1 MKKDSPQQRVW
12 DDTDTMRPEYDF
24 RGAVRGV
31 TAARYAQGTNVVA
44 VDPDVRDVFPDS
56 LKVNEALRALA
67 PLLREQL
74 AGKPSRTRR
83 STRPRPRGG
92 SAKAGASAS
101 GRGG

>member
-1 MKKDSPQQRVW
+1 MKKPRTSRRVW

-31 TAARYAQGTNVVA
+31 TAARYAQGSNVVV
-44 VDPDVRDVFPDS
+44 VDPGLRDVFPDS
-56 LKVNEALRALA
+56 LKVNEDLRALA

-74 AGKPSRTRR
+74 AGKPRRTGR
-83 STRPRPRGG
+83 STRPRPRSG

-101 GRGG
+101 GCGG

>member
-1 MKKDSPQQRVW
+1 MKKGRRSQRVW

-56 LKVNEALRALA
+56 LRVNDALRALA

-74 AGKPSRTRR
+74 GGKRSRTER
-83 STRPRPRGG
+83 STRPRPRGRSG
-92 SAKAGASAS
+92 DRAGARV